1 MAWWRWCGE
10 RRCSAAEEFPGSF
23 PLRARVPGVVD
34 HAVGPLALVPRHSLG
49 AEVVEAVHEPRRP
62 WLAEGEAESGAMR
75 SAACASM
82 GARRAW
88 DEEPAGVSDG
98 VAVRPSC
105 RTDGCSE
112 DACYSFAAGPV
123 VA

>member
-1 MAWWRWCGE
+1 
-10 RRCSAAEEFPGSF
+10 
-23 PLRARVPGVVD
+23 
-34 HAVGPLALVPRHSLG
+34 
-49 AEVVEAVHEPRRP
+49 
-62 WLAEGEAESGAMR
+62 MR

-105 RTDGCSE
+105 RTDGTTRWPTDWSRLRNTGGE
-112 DACYSFAAGPV
+112 GSPALRSSAASVRHGDDGATERLIDGREATAHPYLARQMSDHGFRQTLEV
-123 VA
+123 